1 MFVIVH
7 NDRVIYGPRNWSKI
21 HFEQVILD
29 DCEFECSLDLRKSDF
44 LPVIVSHD
52 IKILPIER
60 LPLPVHNSKI
70 QILQGPYW
78 NMFDDKAEMYYE
90 VMNMPIEPVKNIL
103 KDAIMNVRYNY
114 EVKGFKHI
122 VQGTEVTIN
131 TSRTSRDVFL
141 NTYLSMTDNESVSW
155 KFSEGWVNVSK
166 FDLQQ
171 IVNEIKRHVQD
182 GFSWEQSKSAE
193 IDSANTLEELDAI
206 QTEIFK

>member
-7 NDRVIYGPRNWSKI
+7 NNVVIYGPRNWSKI
-21 HFEQVILD
+21 HFEHVILD
-29 DCEFECSLDLRKSDF
+29 DCEFECSLDIRNNNF
-44 LPVIVSHD
+44 LPVIVSDD
-52 IKILPIER
+52 IKILPIKR
-60 LPLPVHNSKI
+60 LSLPDYNSKT

-78 NMFDDKAEMYYE
+78 NFFEDKAEMHYK
-90 VMNMPIEPVKNIL
+90 VMDKPVEAVKNML
-103 KDAIMNVRYNY
+103 KEVIMNNRYHY
-114 EVKGFKHI
+114 ENVGFKHT

-131 TSRTSRDVFL
+131 TSRTSRDVYL

-155 KFSEGWVNVSK
+155 KFSEGWVNISK